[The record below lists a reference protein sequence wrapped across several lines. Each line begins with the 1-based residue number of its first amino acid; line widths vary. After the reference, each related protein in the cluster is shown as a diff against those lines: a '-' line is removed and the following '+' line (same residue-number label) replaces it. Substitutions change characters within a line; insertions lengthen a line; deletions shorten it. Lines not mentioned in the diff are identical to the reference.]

1 MALNVPLHRYF
12 DYLLPPAFNACQG
25 GRVVVPFGRQTKI
38 GIVVDFPQTS
48 DVPTEKL
55 KPIKAALDSS
65 PIFDSEMWQLLNWAA
80 RYYHAPIGEV
90 LTGA

>member
-65 PIFDSEMWQLLNWAA
+65 RF
-80 RYYHAPIGEV
+80 
-90 LTGA
+90 LTQKCGNC